1 MASGEWVIV
10 AVVIAFATLITAHVT
25 IVAGL
30 AGRPPRWRAI
40 AAFFVVPMAPYWG
53 VRERMFARSAAW
65 IASAAAYA
73 VGRWL
78 AAR

>member
-1 MASGEWVIV
+1 MARDEWVIG
-10 AVVIAFATLITAHVT
+10 ALLIAFATLVTAHLT

-30 AGRPPRWRAI
+30 AQRPPRRRAI
-40 AAFFVVPMAPYWG
+40 VALFLVPMAPYWG